1 MTPTDAVL
9 LHFEFH
15 RVFMAALREM
25 ARDRLIAYQRAQR
38 IVAAK
43 R

>member
-1 MTPTDAVL
+1 MSPVDAVL

-15 RVFMAALREM
+15 RVFMWSLREM
-25 ARDRLIAYQRAQR
+25 ARERLIAYQRAQR
-38 IVAAK
+38 IVTAK

>member
-1 MTPTDAVL
+1 MNPTDAVL

-15 RVFMAALREM
+15 RVFMWSLREM
-25 ARDRLIAYQRAQR
+25 ARERLLAYQRALQ
-38 IVAAK
+38 IVAK